1 MNYSEV
7 ASAYEAMENTTS
19 RLELIR
25 ILSDLVRETPKDI
38 IDKVVYLTQGKLY
51 PDFLG
56 VEIGV
61 ADKLAMRAITAT
73 SGRSLKEVE
82 QTYHRLGD
90 IGSAAEELLAT
101 KGQAILFSEP
111 LTVKRVY
118 NVLDSIAKASGK
130 GSQETRIRL
139 LSSLLND
146 ASKKEIR
153 YILRTVTGRLRL
165 GIADY
170 TVLDALAVAYT
181 GDRKNR
187 HTLERAYNLSSD
199 LGLVAKTVADK
210 GLEGVERFQI
220 TVGRPVRPMLA
231 ERLGSASEIL
241 EKLGGEG
248 SAEYKLD
255 GERVQVHMGA
265 TTKVILGPDGTEL
278 FSRNLERI
286 TSHYPDIVEV
296 CRMQLRCK
304 ECIIE
309 GEIVAVNINT
319 GEYLPFQELMHRR
332 RKYGIKETIEQ
343 YPVSISFFDLL
354 YVDGEPLIHKTY
366 VERRERLLKLV
377 DENERVKVIPA
388 LVTSDAD
395 EMEAFMDKAI
405 SEGCEGL
412 VVKGLKSVYRAGARE
427 FVWIKLKREYKSEL
441 SDTLDLVIV
450 GAFYGRGRRSGR
462 YGAFLLAAYDKEKDV
477 FETTSKIGSGF
488 TDEDLD
494 KFVKLLEPLKISHRH
509 PRVVSK
515 TSADVW
521 FTPQIVIEVIASEI
535 TLSPIYTLSLGS
547 VRKGSGLALRFPKF
561 TGRIR
566 DDKSPSDSTTAKEIL
581 EMYRSQL
588 KKISG

>member
-1 MNYSEV
+1 
-7 ASAYEAMENTTS
+7 MENTAS

-25 ILSDLVRETPKDI
+25 ILSDLVRETPKDV

-61 ADKLAMRAITAT
+61 ADKLAMRAIAAT

-82 QTYHRLGD
+82 QAYHRLGD
-90 IGSAAEELLAT
+90 IGSAGEELLET
-101 KGQAILFSEP
+101 KGQTILFSEL

-118 NVLDSIAKASGK
+118 TVLDNIAKASGK
-130 GSQETRIRL
+130 GSLETRIRL

-153 YILRTVTGRLRL
+153 YILRTATGRLRL

-187 HTLERAYNLSSD
+187 HILERAYNLSSD

-210 GLEGVERFQI
+210 GLQGVERFHI

-241 EKLGGEG
+241 EKIGGEG

-265 TTKVILGPDGTEL
+265 TTAAVLGPDGTEL
-278 FSRNLERI
+278 FSRRLERI
-286 TSHYPDIVEV
+286 TSHYPDVV
-296 CRMQLRCK
+296 ALCRTRLRCR

-309 GEIVAVNINT
+309 GEIVAINIDT
-319 GEYLPFQELMHRR
+319 GDFLPFQELMHRR
-332 RKYGIKETIEQ
+332 RKYGIKETVEQ

-354 YVDGEPLIHKTY
+354 YVDGESLINKNY

-377 DENERVKVIPA
+377 DETERVKVVPA
-388 LVTSDAD
+388 LVTSKAD
-395 EMEAFMDKAI
+395 DMEVFMDKAI

-412 VVKGLKSVYRAGARE
+412 VVKDLKSVYRAGARE
-427 FVWIKLKREYKSEL
+427 FAWIKLKREYKSEL

-450 GAFYGRGRRSGR
+450 GSFYGRGRRSGR
-462 YGAFLLAAYDKEKDV
+462 YGAFLLAAYDKDKDV

-488 TDEDLD
+488 SDEDLD
-494 KFVKLLEPLKISHRH
+494 KFVKMLEPLKLPHRH
-509 PRVVSK
+509 TRVVSK

-535 TLSPIYTLSLGS
+535 TLSPIYTLALGG

-561 TGRIR
+561 TGRVR
-566 DDKSPSDSTTAKEIL
+566 DDKSPTDSTTAKEIL

>member
-1 MNYSEV
+1 
-7 ASAYEAMENTTS
+7 MEKTTS

-25 ILSDLVRETPKDI
+25 ILAELFQKTPKDT

-56 VEIGV
+56 VEIGF
-61 ADKLAMRAITAT
+61 ADKLAMRAIAAT
-73 SGRSLKEVE
+73 SGRSSKEVE
-82 QTYHRLGD
+82 HVYHKLGD
-90 IGSAAEELLAT
+90 IGSAGEDILQT
-101 KGQAILFSEP
+101 KGQASLFSEP

-118 NVLDSIAKASGK
+118 NILDNIAKASGK
-130 GSQETRIRL
+130 GSLETRIRL
-139 LSSLLND
+139 LTSLLND

-153 YILRTVTGRLRL
+153 YILRTATGRLRL

-181 GDRKNR
+181 GQRENR
-187 HTLERAYNLSSD
+187 HILERAYNLSSD

-210 GLEGVERFQI
+210 GLEGVGLFHI
-220 TVGRPVRPMLA
+220 TVGRPIRPMLA
-231 ERLGSASEIL
+231 ERLGSPSAIL

-255 GERVQVHMGA
+255 GERVQIHMGA
-265 TTKVILGPDGTEL
+265 THAILGPDGTEL
-278 FSRNLERI
+278 FSRKLERI
-286 TSHYPDIVEV
+286 TSHYPDVVEL
-296 CRMQLRCK
+296 CRAQLRCK

-309 GEIVAVNINT
+309 GEVVAINIET

-332 RKYGIKETIEQ
+332 RKYGIKEKVEQ
-343 YPVSISFFDLL
+343 YPISISFFDLL
-354 YVDGEPLIHKTY
+354 YVDGEALINKTY
-366 VERRERLLKLV
+366 VERRERLVKLV
-377 DENERVKVIPA
+377 DENERVKVVPT
-388 LVTSDAD
+388 LVTSKAD
-395 EMEAFMDKAI
+395 EIEIFMEKAI

-412 VVKGLKSVYRAGARE
+412 VVKDLRSVYRAGARE
-427 FVWIKLKREYKSEL
+427 FAWIKLKREYKSEL

-450 GAFYGRGRRSGR
+450 GAFYGRGRRRGR
-462 YGAFLLAAYDKEKDV
+462 YGAFLLAAYDKEKDI

-488 TDEDLD
+488 SDEDLD
-494 KFVKLLEPLKISHRH
+494 NFVKMLEPLKIQHRH
-509 PRVVSK
+509 PRVESK
-515 TSADVW
+515 TRADVW
-521 FTPQIVIEVIASEI
+521 FTPQIVIEVVASEI

-566 DDKSPSDSTTAKEIL
+566 DDKSPSDSTTAEEIL

-588 KKISG
+588 KKVNG